1 MLPAVLEQK
10 PRARL
15 VIVGSEPPPRHSL
28 PALPDNIELRGF
40 VEDVREP
47 LGRYAVFVCPILS
60 GSGMRVK
67 LLEAFAAGIPV
78 VSTPLG
84 AEGLAGKDGE
94 ICALADDPAEFAR
107 KIVELFDDPEKAR
120 KLACR
125 AREQVVATRDMR
137 VLTERLV
144 ESYREVL
151 RAEEALNYSAGFFS
165 VRSSFRCFTTRA
177 GGFGELAGRRILGT
191 LVNRPQHDPAIAIHH
206 EEIALAAAERADS
219 SAATAKIHVR
229 ECVLLGRLCV
239 GSCYRRH
246 RAMSLSPRPAWWLR
260 RRFSAL
266 EAEDRDR
273 PASSGMLRPRYR

>member
-1 MLPAVLEQK
+1 M
-10 PRARL
+10 
-15 VIVGSEPPPRHSL
+15 
-28 PALPDNIELRGF
+28 
-40 VEDVREP
+40 REP

-94 ICALADDPAEFAR
+94 ICALAEDPAEFAR

-151 RAEEALNYSAGFFS
+151 RVKRQVKLITLFGTASCRY
-165 VRSSFRCFTTRA
+165 RSSLRCFTTGPAVLVSSPGVEFLGRSKTDHSTIRLLRSTTKKLPLPRPKRA
-177 GGFGELAGRRILGT
+177 DTRAAAAKINVRRM
-191 LVNRPQHDPAIAIHH
+191 RPSWQ
-206 EEIALAAAERADS
+206 ALAR
-219 SAATAKIHVR
+219 
-229 ECVLLGRLCV
+229 G
-239 GSCYRRH
+239 
-246 RAMSLSPRPAWWLR
+246 
-260 RRFSAL
+260 
-266 EAEDRDR
+266 
-273 PASSGMLRPRYR
+273 